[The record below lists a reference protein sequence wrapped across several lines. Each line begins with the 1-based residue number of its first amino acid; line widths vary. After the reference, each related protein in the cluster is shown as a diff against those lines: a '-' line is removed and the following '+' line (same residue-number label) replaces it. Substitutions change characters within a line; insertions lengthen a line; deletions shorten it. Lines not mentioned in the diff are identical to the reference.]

1 MPELDAVIALAREV
15 LVGRSPLGR
24 EDTFLFDHSVRV
36 MRVAE
41 RLARCEEAA
50 GWRLDRFALA
60 AAALFHQAA
69 TARLEEERRTST
81 VYAAATMSAEDV
93 KHYSAELAGDR
104 LRGRLAPRQVELV
117 QEIIRRA
124 HDASTDLAEAKILS
138 DADSLDDIGALGV
151 WRDLRRYCLEGR
163 AIDDAVRAWRKR
175 EEYGYWEAR
184 VRDLFHLATS
194 RRLAEAR
201 LAGARAFMEQLARER
216 DGADVP
222 VARDEHPQ
230 GGGPAGEE
238 PQP

>member
-1 MPELDAVIALAREV
+1 MPDIDPLIAIAREV

-36 MRVAE
+36 MRVAD
-41 RLARCEEAA
+41 RLAQCEEAA
-50 GWRLDRFALA
+50 GWRMDRFALA

-69 TARLEEERRTST
+69 TVRLEEERRTST

-104 LRGRLAPRQVELV
+104 LRGRLPPRQLELV

-124 HDASTDLAEAKILS
+124 HDASADLAEAKILS
-138 DADSLDDIGALGV
+138 DADSLDDIGALGI

-163 AIDDAVRAWRKR
+163 AVDEAVRAWRQR
-175 EEYGYWEAR
+175 ETYGYWEAR
-184 VRDLFHLATS
+184 VRDLFNLETS

-201 LAGARAFMEQLARER
+201 LASARVFMEQLARER

-222 VARDEHPQ
+222 AARAEGPQ
-230 GGGPAGEE
+230 RGGPARKESE
-238 PQP
+238 P